1 MLEQIVQWIQKNPNK
16 DITIEPIIVK
26 IISDNDESKPT
37 PAIGPGKVSIIPLD
51 PPGPVSLY
59 LWHTNPEYR
68 AGSFL
73 TRKTILRSMLVTLNE
88 RFQVELKGRIWNR
101 KKSIEELQLQDT
113 SAVSPQQGLPDLSKA
128 LCYVLGFQY
137 VEVNENSKKILL
149 FPNDVRQWSKEL
161 PIYIASY
168 GCRSLYIK
176 PDAEEARTIF
186 KQWFTDLIDIG
197 YIYEWPSADG
207 TLKQLKDIIISSTLT
222 VNLDVKAKKDE
233 YSTSVGKAQAIR
245 HINNEF

>member
-1 MLEQIVQWIQKNPNK
+1 MLEQIVQWIESNPDK
-16 DITIEPIIVK
+16 DLSIDPIIVK
-26 IISDNDESKPT
+26 IISDNDEANPT

-73 TRKTILRSMLVTLNE
+73 TRKTILRSMIVTLNE
-88 RFQVELKGRIWNR
+88 RFQDELKGRAWNR

-113 SAVSPQQGLPDLSKA
+113 SAVSPQQNLPDLSKA
-128 LCYVLGFQY
+128 LAYVLGFQY
-137 VEVNENSKKILL
+137 VELNENSKKIIL
-149 FPNDVRQWSKEL
+149 FPSDVRQWSKDI

-168 GCRSLYIK
+168 GCRSLYIQGTN
-176 PDAEEARTIF
+176 EEARPIF
-186 KQWFTDLIDIG
+186 KKWFTDLINIG
-197 YIYEWPSADG
+197 YNYEWPIAEG
-207 TLKQLKDIIISSTLT
+207 TLKQIKEIISTNMLI
-222 VNLDVKAKKDE
+222 VNLDTKAKKDD
-233 YSTSVGKAQAIR
+233 YSKEVGKAQAIR